1 MPYDNWAHRVPSIAA
16 ATLYWPPAAARSA
29 SISAEPHIR
38 IALAALFA
46 GAIGIAFAP
55 IFVRL
60 SEVGPVATAFWR
72 MLLALPLLAAWTALQ
87 ERHAGKTAARI
98 GWPMAV
104 LAGLFFAADL
114 AVWHWS
120 IRLTSV
126 ANATFLANLAPVAV
140 TIGAWA
146 LLGERAKPV
155 FFAGLLLSLAGAA
168 LLMGANIGGPGAI
181 LVGDGLGMLTA
192 VFYAGYQLCV
202 KRLRDTQ
209 STARIMLLSGAAC
222 AAVLL
227 PVALAMGE
235 TILPRSL
242 AGWGVL
248 LGLALVCQFAGQSL
262 ITYAVAHLPASF
274 SSVSLLLQPVAAAGF
289 AWLLFGEALAALQ
302 WFGAAAVLAGI
313 WLARRGTQ

>member
-1 MPYDNWAHRVPSIAA
+1 MAGKRNSM
-16 ATLYWPPAAARSA
+16 
-29 SISAEPHIR
+29 
-38 IALAALFA
+38 ALVALFA

-60 SEVGPVATAFWR
+60 SEVGPVATALWR
-72 MLLALPLLAAWTALQ
+72 LALALPLLALWMALQ
-87 ERHAGKTAARI
+87 ERGRKQGATRPA
-98 GWPMAV
+98 WPMAL
-104 LAGLFFAADL
+104 LAGVFFAADL

-140 TIGAWA
+140 TLGAWV
-146 LLGERAKPV
+146 LLGERARPV
-155 FFAGLLLSLAGAA
+155 FFAGMLLSLAGAA
-168 LLMGANIGGPGAI
+168 LLMGANVGGPGSV
-181 LVGDGLGMLTA
+181 LLGDGLGMLTA

-209 STARIMLLSGAAC
+209 STARIMFASGAAC
-222 AAVLL
+222 ATVLL
-227 PVALAMGE
+227 PLALLMGE
-235 TILPRSL
+235 AILPASP

-248 LGLALVCQFAGQSL
+248 LGLALVCQLAGQGL
-262 ITYAVAHLPASF
+262 ITWAVAHLAASF

>member
-1 MPYDNWAHRVPSIAA
+1 MNPGRW
-16 ATLYWPPAAARSA
+16 
-29 SISAEPHIR
+29 
-38 IALAALFA
+38 ALAALFA

-55 IFVRL
+55 IFVRW

-72 MLLALPLLAAWTALQ
+72 LLLALPLLALWAVLEERRQPPSGTTA
-87 ERHAGKTAARI
+87 
-98 GWPMAV
+98 GWPMAM
-104 LAGLFFAADL
+104 LAGVFFAADL

-126 ANATFLANLAPVAV
+126 ANATFLANLAPVVV

-146 LLGERAKPV
+146 LLGERARPV
-155 FFAGLLLSLAGAA
+155 FFAGMLVSLAGAA
-168 LLMGANIGGPGAI
+168 LLMGANLGGPDAI
-181 LVGDGLGMLTA
+181 LAGDGLGMMTA

-209 STARIMLLSGAAC
+209 SAARIMLFSGAAC
-222 AAVLL
+222 AAALL

-235 TILPRSL
+235 TILPQSL

-262 ITYAVAHLPASF
+262 IAHAVAHLSASF
-274 SSVSLLLQPVAAAGF
+274 SSVGLLLQPVAAAGF
-289 AWLLFGEALAALQ
+289 AWLLFGEALVALQ
-302 WFGAAAVLAGI
+302 WWGGAAVLLGI
-313 WLARRGTQ
+313 YFARRGTQ

>member
-1 MPYDNWAHRVPSIAA
+1 MAGKRNSM
-16 ATLYWPPAAARSA
+16 
-29 SISAEPHIR
+29 
-38 IALAALFA
+38 ALVALFA

-72 MLLALPLLAAWTALQ
+72 LALALPLLALWMALQ
-87 ERHAGKTAARI
+87 ERGRKQGATRPA
-98 GWPMAV
+98 WPMAL
-104 LAGLFFAADL
+104 LAGVFFAADL
-114 AVWHWS
+114 AVWHGS

-140 TIGAWA
+140 TLGAWI
-146 LLGERAKPV
+146 LLGERARPI
-155 FFAGLLLSLAGAA
+155 FFAGMLLSLAGAA
-168 LLMGANIGGPGAI
+168 LLMGANVGGPGSV
-181 LVGDGLGMLTA
+181 LLGDGLGMLTA

-209 STARIMLLSGAAC
+209 STARIMLASGAAC
-222 AAVLL
+222 ATVLL
-227 PVALAMGE
+227 PLALLMGE
-235 TILPRSL
+235 AILPASP

-248 LGLALVCQFAGQSL
+248 LGLALVCQLAGQGL
-262 ITYAVAHLPASF
+262 ITWAVAHLAASF

-289 AWLLFGEALAALQ
+289 AWLLFGEALATLQ

-313 WLARRGTQ
+313 WLARRGTS

>member
-1 MPYDNWAHRVPSIAA
+1 MTGKRNSM
-16 ATLYWPPAAARSA
+16 
-29 SISAEPHIR
+29 
-38 IALAALFA
+38 ALVALFA

-55 IFVRL
+55 IFVRW

-72 MLLALPLLAAWTALQ
+72 LTLALPLLALWMALQ
-87 ERHAGKTAARI
+87 ERRALQAGGRAA
-98 GWPMAV
+98 WPMAV

-140 TIGAWA
+140 TLGAWV
-146 LLGERAKPV
+146 LLGERARPV
-155 FFAGLLLSLAGAA
+155 FFAGMLLSLAGAA
-168 LLMGANIGGPGAI
+168 LLMGANVGGPGSV
-181 LVGDGLGMLTA
+181 LLGDGLGMLTA

-209 STARIMLLSGAAC
+209 STARIMLASGAAC
-222 AAVLL
+222 ATVLL
-227 PVALAMGE
+227 PLALLMGE
-235 TILPRSL
+235 AILPASP

-248 LGLALVCQFAGQSL
+248 LGLALVCQLAGQGL
-262 ITYAVAHLPASF
+262 ITWAVAHLAASF

>member
-1 MPYDNWAHRVPSIAA
+1 MNRARWALP
-16 ATLYWPPAAARSA
+16 
-29 SISAEPHIR
+29 
-38 IALAALFA
+38 ALFA

-55 IFVRL
+55 IFVRW

-72 MLLALPLLAAWTALQ
+72 MTLALPLLVLWASMQPRSQDQPGQRAGLAMAL
-87 ERHAGKTAARI
+87 
-98 GWPMAV
+98 

-140 TIGAWA
+140 TLGAWL

-155 FFAGLLLSLAGAA
+155 FFVGMALALTGAA
-168 LLMGANIGGPGAI
+168 LLVRAN
-181 LVGDGLGMLTA
+181 VGSDNALLGDSLGILTA
-192 VFYAGYQLCV
+192 LFYAGYQLCV

-209 STARIMLLSGAAC
+209 STARIMLISGTAC

-227 PVALAMGE
+227 PLALAAGE
-235 TILPRSL
+235 TVLPTTL
-242 AGWGVL
+242 TGWLVV
-248 LGLALVCQFAGQSL
+248 LALAVVCQFAGQSL
-262 ITYAVAHLPASF
+262 ITYAVAHLSASF
-274 SSVSLLLQPVAAAGF
+274 SSVSLLVQPVAAAAL

-302 WFGAAAVLAGI
+302 WWGGAAVLLGI
-313 WLARRGTQ
+313 YLARRGSF

>member
-1 MPYDNWAHRVPSIAA
+1 M
-16 ATLYWPPAAARSA
+16 
-29 SISAEPHIR
+29 
-38 IALAALFA
+38 ALPALFA

-55 IFVRL
+55 ILVRY

-72 MLLALPLLAAWTALQ
+72 MALALPLLALWASMQSRGAETPGRRAGSAMAL
-87 ERHAGKTAARI
+87 
-98 GWPMAV
+98 

-140 TIGAWA
+140 TLGAW
-146 LLGERAKPV
+146 LLLRERAKPV
-155 FFAGLLLSLAGAA
+155 FFVGLALALAGAA
-168 LLMGANIGGPGAI
+168 LLVQANVGGPDAV
-181 LVGDGLGMLTA
+181 LLGDALGILTA
-192 VFYAGYQLCV
+192 FFYAGYQLCV

-209 STARIMLLSGAAC
+209 STARIMLISGVAC

-227 PVALAMGE
+227 PLALASGE
-235 TILPRSL
+235 AILPTTATGWLVVAAL
-242 AGWGVL
+242 AV
-248 LGLALVCQFAGQSL
+248 VCQFAGQSL
-262 ITYAVAHLPASF
+262 IAYAVAHLSASF

-302 WFGAAAVLAGI
+302 WLGAAAVLAGI
-313 WLARRGTQ
+313 YLARRGSA

>member
-1 MPYDNWAHRVPSIAA
+1 MNRARWALP
-16 ATLYWPPAAARSA
+16 
-29 SISAEPHIR
+29 
-38 IALAALFA
+38 ALFA

-55 IFVRL
+55 IFVRW

-72 MLLALPLLAAWTALQ
+72 MTLALPLLVLWASMQPRGTNLPGQRAGFAMAL
-87 ERHAGKTAARI
+87 
-98 GWPMAV
+98 

-140 TIGAWA
+140 TLGAWL

-155 FFAGLLLSLAGAA
+155 FFVGMALALTGAA
-168 LLMGANIGGPGAI
+168 LLVRAN
-181 LVGDGLGMLTA
+181 VGSDNALLGDSLGILTA
-192 VFYAGYQLCV
+192 LFYAGYQLCV

-209 STARIMLLSGAAC
+209 STARIMLISGTAC

-227 PVALAMGE
+227 PLALAAGE
-235 TILPRSL
+235 TVLPTTL
-242 AGWGVL
+242 TGWLVV
-248 LGLALVCQFAGQSL
+248 LALAVVCQFAGQSL
-262 ITYAVAHLPASF
+262 ITYAVAHLSASF
-274 SSVSLLLQPVAAAGF
+274 SSVSLLVQPVAAAAL

-302 WFGAAAVLAGI
+302 WWGGAAVLLGI
-313 WLARRGTQ
+313 YLARRGSF

>member
-1 MPYDNWAHRVPSIAA
+1 MNRARWALP
-16 ATLYWPPAAARSA
+16 
-29 SISAEPHIR
+29 
-38 IALAALFA
+38 ALFA

-55 IFVRL
+55 IFVRW

-72 MLLALPLLAAWTALQ
+72 MTLALPLLVLWASMQPRSQDQPGQRAGLAMAL
-87 ERHAGKTAARI
+87 
-98 GWPMAV
+98 

-140 TIGAWA
+140 TLGAWL

-155 FFAGLLLSLAGAA
+155 FFVGMALALTGAA
-168 LLMGANIGGPGAI
+168 LLVRAN
-181 LVGDGLGMLTA
+181 VGSDNALLGDSLGILTA
-192 VFYAGYQLCV
+192 LFYAGYQLCV

-209 STARIMLLSGAAC
+209 STARIMLISGTAC

-227 PVALAMGE
+227 PLALAAGE
-235 TILPRSL
+235 TVLPTTL
-242 AGWGVL
+242 TGWLVV
-248 LGLALVCQFAGQSL
+248 LALAVVCQFAGQSL
-262 ITYAVAHLPASF
+262 ITYAVAHLSASF
-274 SSVSLLLQPVAAAGF
+274 SSVSLLVQPVAAAAL

-302 WFGAAAVLAGI
+302 WWGGAAVLVGI
-313 WLARRGTQ
+313 YLARRGSF

>member
-1 MPYDNWAHRVPSIAA
+1 MKPGTW
-16 ATLYWPPAAARSA
+16 
-29 SISAEPHIR
+29 
-38 IALAALFA
+38 ALAALFA

-55 IFVRL
+55 IFVRW

-72 MLLALPLLAAWTALQ
+72 MLLALPLLALWTALQ
-87 ERHAGKTAARI
+87 ASHEDRAPTGGT
-98 GWPMAV
+98 GWWMAV

-126 ANATFLANLAPVAV
+126 ANATFLANLAPVVVAL
-140 TIGAWA
+140 GAWT
-146 LLGERAKPV
+146 LLGERARPV
-155 FFAGLLLSLAGAA
+155 FFAGMLLSLAGAA
-168 LLMGANIGGPGAI
+168 LLMGANLGGPGSV
-181 LVGDGLGMLTA
+181 LLGDGLGMLTA

-209 STARIMLLSGAAC
+209 STARIMLASGAAC

-235 TILPRSL
+235 TILPQSP
-242 AGWGVL
+242 AGWVVL

-302 WFGAAAVLAGI
+302 WLGAAAVLAGI
-313 WLARRGTQ
+313 WLARRGTN

>member
-1 MPYDNWAHRVPSIAA
+1 MNRARWALP
-16 ATLYWPPAAARSA
+16 
-29 SISAEPHIR
+29 
-38 IALAALFA
+38 ALFA

-55 IFVRL
+55 IFVRW

-72 MLLALPLLAAWTALQ
+72 MTLALPLLVLWASMQPRGTNLPGQRAGFAMAL
-87 ERHAGKTAARI
+87 
-98 GWPMAV
+98 

-140 TIGAWA
+140 TLGAWL

-155 FFAGLLLSLAGAA
+155 FFVGMALALTGAA
-168 LLMGANIGGPGAI
+168 LLVRAN
-181 LVGDGLGMLTA
+181 VGSDNALLGDSLGILTA
-192 VFYAGYQLCV
+192 LFYAGYQLCV

-209 STARIMLLSGAAC
+209 STARIMLISGTAC

-227 PVALAMGE
+227 PLALAAGE
-235 TILPRSL
+235 TVLPTTL
-242 AGWGVL
+242 TGWLVV
-248 LGLALVCQFAGQSL
+248 LALAVVCQFAGQSL
-262 ITYAVAHLPASF
+262 ITYAVAHLSASF
-274 SSVSLLLQPVAAAGF
+274 SSVSLLVQPVAAAAL

-302 WFGAAAVLAGI
+302 WWGGAAVLVGI
-313 WLARRGTQ
+313 YLARRGSF

>member
-1 MPYDNWAHRVPSIAA
+1 LETNRRQS
-16 ATLYWPPAAARSA
+16 SA
-29 SISAEPHIR
+29 
-38 IALAALFA
+38 ALAALFA

-55 IFVRL
+55 IFVRW

-72 MLLALPLLAAWTALQ
+72 LFLALPLLALWAALDRRSPAPDTARGGL
-87 ERHAGKTAARI
+87 AMAA
-98 GWPMAV
+98 

-126 ANATFLANLAPVAV
+126 ANATFFANLAPIVV
-140 TIGAWA
+140 TLGAWS
-146 LLGERAKPV
+146 LFRERVRPV
-155 FFAGLLLSLAGAA
+155 FFGGMLLALAGSAV
-168 LLMGANIGGPGAI
+168 LMGANIGGAQSRLI
-181 LVGDGLGMLTA
+181 GDVLGMLTA

-209 STARIMLLSGAAC
+209 STARIMLISGTAC
-222 AAVLL
+222 AAALL
-227 PVALAMGE
+227 PAALLMGE
-235 TILPRSL
+235 TILPRSATGWLVL
-242 AGWGVL
+242 AG
-248 LGLALVCQFAGQSL
+248 LAVVCQFAGQSL
-262 ITYAVAHLPASF
+262 IAWAVAHLSASF

-313 WLARRGTQ
+313 WLARRGSQF